1 MRQLQ
6 LCQILILPLASGHG
20 AGRLPGDS
28 TLCTSYSAPTRKSHP
43 KLPTLEV
50 AEREPIRMTG
60 RRVFLVSGG
69 FGSPHC
75 SQCCLQPSP
84 LSGPTK
90 CPEVP

>member
-1 MRQLQ
+1 MHQLQ

-28 TLCTSYSAPTRKSHP
+28 TLCTSYPAPTRKTHP
-43 KLPTLEV
+43 RLPTLEV
-50 AEREPIRMTG
+50 AERAHQGDREESPPCQWGLWQSPLRPI
-60 RRVFLVSGG
+60 L
-69 FGSPHC
+69 P
-75 SQCCLQPSP
+75 PASP

>member
-28 TLCTSYSAPTRKSHP
+28 TLCTSYSTPTRKSHP

-50 AEREPIRMTG
+50 AERAHQGDREESLPCQWR
-60 RRVFLVSGG
+60 LW
-69 FGSPHC
+69 
-75 SQCCLQPSP
+75 QSP
-84 LSGPTK
+84 LLPIL
-90 CPEVP
+90 PPAQPPLWPHQMP